1 MAEPK
6 NHFQN
11 MKLPFD
17 EIETVLVDIDGT
29 LTLCADG
36 HEALER
42 PLEQHLSRLCERE
55 VSLPAETDPCSR
67 EVLKQLGVSID
78 DLFESLREDL
88 SRHTVVPEDAVFFL
102 QEMKRR
108 RLPVFTAS
116 TNSRFFCNL
125 KLSLGVQADADSA
138 DGITGYFPG
147 DCFGNP
153 LGKFAPDYF
162 EKILQK
168 GNFSPE
174 RTLMIGN
181 EVEHDLIPA
190 KRAGIKHIVI
200 VNRNGKETTCHE
212 DGAMHVHSLREL
224 FQ

>member
-1 MAEPK
+1 
-6 NHFQN
+6 

-29 LTLCADG
+29 LTHCVDG
-36 HEALER
+36 HESLER
-42 PLEQHLSRLCERE
+42 PVEQHLSRLCERE

-174 RTLMIGN
+174 RTLMVGN

-190 KRAGIKHIVI
+190 KRAGIRHIVI
-200 VNRNGKETTCHE
+200 VDRRGREKRGVD
-212 DGAMHVHSLREL
+212 DGVLHVQSLREL